1 MRLAIIIIIIITLHH
16 QDHDVLFSQAG
27 FVISKIKNTFYFFFF
42 PFNQNVLLCLPH
54 QATSV
59 LHLLEPWI
67 ATILLTIAAAAS
79 VLRASHSHVLL
90 TQPLELDS
98 GSQHFAL
105 QKAVAAKVS
114 GGDSIVLSLF
124 HEWEDGNAIL
134 SGGEKC
140 PTFSFSSN
148 TPCHRCG
155 HLTKLPWQLP
165 KQSGEDRY
173 DTSGGGTDHLI
184 AIHCI

>member
-1 MRLAIIIIIIITLHH
+1 MKLIKIPRY
-16 QDHDVLFSQAG
+16 QDHNVLSSQAG
-27 FVISKIKNTFYFFFF
+27 FVISKIKNTFLFLFFQ
-42 PFNQNVLLCLPH
+42 FNQNVLLCLPH

-67 ATILLTIAAAAS
+67 ATILLTIAAVVN
-79 VLRASHSHVLL
+79 VLRTSHSHVPM

-114 GGDSIVLSLF
+114 VGDSIVLSLF

-134 SGGEKC
+134 SCGDEC

-148 TPCHRCG
+148 TPCMPQVWSPHQTLHFALQKAVAVKVSDNMKMVKISFSSNTPCHR
-155 HLTKLPWQLP
+155 
-165 KQSGEDRY
+165 
-173 DTSGGGTDHLI
+173 
-184 AIHCI
+184 